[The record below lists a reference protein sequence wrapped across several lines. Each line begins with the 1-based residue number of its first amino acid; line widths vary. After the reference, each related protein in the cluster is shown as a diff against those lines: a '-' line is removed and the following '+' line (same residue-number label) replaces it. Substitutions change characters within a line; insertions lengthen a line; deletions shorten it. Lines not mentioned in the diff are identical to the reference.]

1 MEKASCPS
9 HNPPAPVYAP
19 LLPLLSP
26 IPLPCPPLLPPSL
39 AGWQGILK
47 ESLYVGGPYVGVP
60 GRQKGPKAPFLG
72 PKTAFWAQ
80 KHLFA
85 QKCVFGAKI
94 AKWA

>member
-9 HNPPAPVYAP
+9 HNPPAPVYRP

-26 IPLPCPPLLPPSL
+26 IPLPCPPLPPPSL

-60 GRQKGPKAPFLG
+60 GRPKGQKGTFWRLQNRFLRA
-72 PKTAFWAQ
+72 KTAF
-80 KHLFA
+80 
-85 QKCVFGAKI
+85 CAKMRFS
-94 AKWA
+94 AKNAK